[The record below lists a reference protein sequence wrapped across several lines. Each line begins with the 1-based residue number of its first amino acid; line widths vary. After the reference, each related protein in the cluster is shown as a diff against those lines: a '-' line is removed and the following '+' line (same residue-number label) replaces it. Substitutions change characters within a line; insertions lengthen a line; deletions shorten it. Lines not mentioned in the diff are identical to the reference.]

1 MEETMHSNI
10 ARIIKLITSEIRTQ
24 QDKKEK
30 WASFKKQHASEL
42 KSLLELENTD
52 FENPGTLLGF
62 DIDEERGLIL
72 LNYTGQAHNELH
84 DIVDGWSQPL
94 RQMRG
99 LIYDFTTEVPTLVS
113 RGFEKFFNANEL
125 PENTYEALREKYG
138 QDEFVA
144 REKADGHMI
153 EYFIHND
160 ELCASTRG
168 KFGTASSVEALSMFS
183 SEDFIRMNNS
193 IGGDLLSVVVE
204 LVTPNTEVHVDYEGK
219 ETLYLLAAYTKN
231 GVKLPLRHVE
241 MLVSDNPDLFTLPNA
256 RMMTLDQMI
265 EEINDRSVHN
275 NEGWVMDFNG
285 QLIKFKYID
294 YIGQMVKSKL
304 SYKYIMNC
312 IRNNR
317 LDKMFHTLP
326 EELREFAYTMVDDV
340 WSKANEAEKAE
351 DHKVLYTMYSDL
363 EGSTAYFQTV
373 CRAFYRECVI

>member
-1 MEETMHSNI
+1 MNKNI
-10 ARIIKLITSEIRTQ
+10 ARIVQLITSEIRTQ

-30 WASFKKQHASEL
+30 WASFKKKHASEL
-42 KSLLELENTD
+42 KTLLELDHTD

-84 DIVDGWSQPL
+84 DVEGGWSQPL
-94 RQMRG
+94 REMRG
-99 LIYDFTTEVPTLVS
+99 LIYNFTTEVPTLVS

-125 PENTYEALREKYG
+125 PENTYEALREKCG
-138 QDEFVA
+138 QNEYVA

-153 EYFIHND
+153 EYFLHNGD
-160 ELCASTRG
+160 LCATTRG
-168 KFGTASSVEALSMFS
+168 KFGTTSSIEALSMFTVD
-183 SEDFIRMNNS
+183 DFNRMNNT

-204 LVTPNTEVHVDYEGK
+204 LVTPNTEVHVDYDGQ
-219 ETLYLLAAYTKN
+219 ETLYLLAAYTSD
-231 GVKLPLRHVE
+231 GTKLPLRHIE
-241 MLVSDNPDLFTLPNA
+241 MLVSDNSELFTLPHA

-265 EEINDRSVHN
+265 EEINDRSIHN
-275 NEGWVMDFNG
+275 NEGWVMDLGG

-312 IRNNR
+312 IRNER
-317 LDKMFHTLP
+317 LEKMFHTLP
-326 EELREFAYTMVDDV
+326 EELREFAYNMVDDV
-340 WSKANEAEKAE
+340 WKKAE
-351 DHKVLYTMYSDL
+351 VAKAANDHKVLYTMHSDL

-373 CRAFYRECVI
+373 CRGFFRECVI

>member
-1 MEETMHSNI
+1 MNKNI
-10 ARIIKLITSEIRTQ
+10 ARIVQLITSEIRTQ

-30 WASFKKQHASEL
+30 WASFKREHASEL
-42 KSLLELENTD
+42 KNLLELDHTD

-62 DIDEERGLIL
+62 DIDDERGLIL

-84 DIVDGWSQPL
+84 DVEGGWSQPL

-125 PENTYEALREKYG
+125 PENTYESLREKYG
-138 QDEFVA
+138 EDEFVA

-153 EYFIHND
+153 EYFTHKG

-168 KFGTASSVEALSMFS
+168 KFGTASSIEALTMFTA
-183 SEDFIRMNNS
+183 EDFSRMNDT

-204 LVTPNTEVHVDYEGK
+204 LVTPNTEVHVDYEGD
-219 ETLYLLAAYTKN
+219 ETLYLLAAYN
-231 GVKLPLRHVE
+231 SSGAKLPLRHIE
-241 MLVSDNPDLFTLPNA
+241 MLARDNSSLFTLPNA
-256 RMMTLDQMI
+256 RMMSLDQMI

-275 NEGWVMDFNG
+275 NEGWVMDFGG

-312 IRNNR
+312 IRNDR

-326 EELREFAYTMVDDV
+326 EELREFAYDMVDDV
-340 WSKANEAEKAE
+340 WRKANEAEKAG
-351 DHKVLYTMYSDL
+351 DHKVLYTMHSEL

-373 CRAFYRECVI
+373 CRGFYRECVI

>member
-1 MEETMHSNI
+1 MHKNI
-10 ARIIKLITSEIRTQ
+10 ARIVQLITSEIRTQ

-30 WASFKKQHASEL
+30 WASFKKENASEL
-42 KSLLELENTD
+42 RALLELEHTD
-52 FENPGTLLGF
+52 FKNPGTLLGF

-84 DIVDGWSQPL
+84 DVEGGWSQPL

-125 PENTYEALREKYG
+125 PENTYEALRENYG
-138 QDEFVA
+138 HNEYIA

-153 EYFIHND
+153 EYFVHNE

-168 KFGTASSVEALSMFS
+168 KFGTSSSVEALSMFTVD
-183 SEDFIRMNNS
+183 DFTRMNDT

-204 LVTPNTEVHVDYEGK
+204 LVTPNTEVHVDYEGN
-219 ETLYLLAAYTKN
+219 ETLFLLAAYTKD
-231 GVKLPLRHVE
+231 GAKLPLRHIE
-241 MLVSDNPDLFTLPNA
+241 SLVSDNSNLFTLPGA

-275 NEGWVMDFNG
+275 NEGWVMDFDG

-326 EELREFAYTMVDDV
+326 EELREFAYNMVDDV
-340 WSKANEAEKAE
+340 WRKAGEAKKAG
-351 DHKVLYTMYSDL
+351 DHKVLYEMHSDL

-373 CRAFYRECVI
+373 CRGFYRERVI

>member
-1 MEETMHSNI
+1 MHSNI

>member
-1 MEETMHSNI
+1 MHENI
-10 ARIIKLITSEIRTQ
+10 ARIVQLITSEIRTQ

-30 WASFKKQHASEL
+30 WASFKRKHASEL
-42 KSLLELENTD
+42 KNLLELDHTD

-62 DIDEERGLIL
+62 DIDDERGLIL

-84 DIVDGWSQPL
+84 DVEGGWSQPL

-138 QDEFVA
+138 QDEFIA

-153 EYFIHND
+153 EYFIHKG

-168 KFGTASSVEALSMFS
+168 KFGTASSIEALTMFTAD
-183 SEDFIRMNNS
+183 DFIRMNNT
-193 IGGDLLSVVVE
+193 IGGDLMSVVVE
-204 LVTPNTEVHVDYEGK
+204 LVTPNTEVHVDYEGN

-231 GVKLPLRHVE
+231 GVKLPLRHIE
-241 MLVSDNPDLFTLPNA
+241 MFVSDNLNLFTLPHA

-294 YIGQMVKSKL
+294 YIGQMVKEKL

-312 IRNNR
+312 IRNQR
-317 LDKMFHTLP
+317 LDKMFYTLP
-326 EELREFAYTMVDDV
+326 EELREFAYSMVDDV
-340 WSKANEAEKAE
+340 WAKASEAKRAN
-351 DHKVLYTMYSDL
+351 DHKVLYTMHSDL

-373 CRAFYRECVI
+373 CRGFYRECVNV

>member
-1 MEETMHSNI
+1 MHSNI
-10 ARIIKLITSEIRTQ
+10 ARIVQLITSEIRTQ
-24 QDKKEK
+24 QEKKEK
-30 WASFKKQHASEL
+30 WADFKKRHASEL
-42 KSLLELENTD
+42 KSLLELDHTD

-62 DIDEERGLIL
+62 DIDEQRGLIL

-84 DIVDGWSQPL
+84 DIVGGWSQPL

-125 PENTYEALREKYG
+125 PENTYTALREKYG

-153 EYFIHND
+153 EYFIHRG

-168 KFGTASSVEALSMFS
+168 KFGTASSLEALSMFT
-183 SEDFIRMNNS
+183 SEDFIRANDT
-193 IGGDLLSVVVE
+193 IGGGLMSVVVE
-204 LVTPNTEVHVDYEGK
+204 LVTPSTEVHVDYEGE
-219 ETLYLLAAYTKN
+219 ETLYLLAAYTKD
-231 GVKLPLRHVE
+231 GVKLPLRHIE
-241 MLVSDNPDLFTLPNA
+241 TLANDNPELFTLPNA

-265 EEINDRSVHN
+265 DEINDRSVHN

-294 YIGQMVKSKL
+294 YIGQMVKAKL

-312 IRNNR
+312 LRNDR

-326 EELREFAYTMVDDV
+326 EEIREFAYNMVDDV
-340 WSKANEAEKAE
+340 WAKAQEARLAN
-351 DHKVLYTMYSDL
+351 DHKVLYTMHTDL
-363 EGSTAYFQTV
+363 EGSKAYFQTV
-373 CRAFYRECVI
+373 CRGFFRECVI

>member
-1 MEETMHSNI
+1 MEETMHKNI
-10 ARIIKLITSEIRTQ
+10 ARIVQLITSEIRTQ
-24 QDKKEK
+24 EDKKEK

-42 KSLLELENTD
+42 KSLLELEHTD

-84 DIVDGWSQPL
+84 DVEGGWSQPL

-138 QDEFVA
+138 QNEYIA

-153 EYFIHND
+153 EYFIHNG

-168 KFGTASSVEALSMFS
+168 KFGTVSSVEALSMFTA
-183 SEDFIRMNNS
+183 EDFIRMNNS

-219 ETLYLLAAYTKN
+219 ETLFLLAAYTKE
-231 GVKLPLRHVE
+231 GVKLPLRHIE
-241 MLVSDNPDLFTLPNA
+241 MLANDNPDLFTLPNA
-256 RMMTLDQMI
+256 RMMTLDQML

-275 NEGWVMDFNG
+275 NEGWVMDFDG

-294 YIGQMVKSKL
+294 YIGQMVKAKL

-317 LDKMFHTLP
+317 LEKMFHTLP
-326 EELREFAYTMVDDV
+326 EEIREFAYNMVDDV
-340 WSKANEAEKAE
+340 WNKAKEAKLAN
-351 DHKVLYTMYSDL
+351 DHKVLYTMHTDL

-373 CRAFYRECVI
+373 CRGFFRECVI

>member
-1 MEETMHSNI
+1 MHSNI
-10 ARIIKLITSEIRTQ
+10 ARIVKLITSEIRTQ

-30 WASFKKQHASEL
+30 WASFKKRHATEL
-42 KSLLELENTD
+42 KSLLELDHTD

-62 DIDEERGLIL
+62 DIDADRGLIL

-84 DIVDGWSQPL
+84 DIEGGWSQPL

-125 PENTYEALREKYG
+125 PENTYNSLREKYG
-138 QDEFVA
+138 QNEFVA

-153 EYFIHND
+153 EYFVHRG

-168 KFGTASSVEALSMFS
+168 KFGTASSIEALSMFTN
-183 SEDFIRMNNS
+183 EDFIRMNDT
-193 IGGDLLSVVVE
+193 IGGGLMSIVVE
-204 LVTPNTEVHVDYEGK
+204 LVTPNTEVHVDYEGE
-219 ETLYLLAAYTKN
+219 ETLYLLAAYTDN
-231 GVKLPLRHVE
+231 GVKLPLRHIE
-241 MLVSDNPDLFTLPNA
+241 ALVNDNTKLFTLPTA

-312 IRNNR
+312 LRNDR

-326 EELREFAYTMVDDV
+326 EELREFAYDMVDDV
-340 WSKANEAEKAE
+340 WKKASEAARAG
-351 DHKVLYTMYSDL
+351 DHKVLYTMHSDL
-363 EGSTAYFQTV
+363 EGSKAYFQTV
-373 CRAFYRECVI
+373 CRGFFRECVI

>member
-1 MEETMHSNI
+1 MHPNI
-10 ARIIKLITSEIRTQ
+10 ARIIQLITSEISTQ
-24 QDKKEK
+24 QEKKEK
-30 WASFKKQHASEL
+30 WAEFKKQHASEL
-42 KSLLELENTD
+42 KSLLELDHTD

-62 DIDEERGLIL
+62 DIDDERGLIL

-84 DIVDGWSQPL
+84 DVEGGWSQPL

-125 PENTYEALREKYG
+125 PENTYEALRENYG
-138 QDEFVA
+138 QNEYIA

-153 EYFIHND
+153 EYFVHD
-160 ELCASTRG
+160 GELCASTRG
-168 KFGTASSVEALSMFS
+168 KFGTASSVEALSMFTV
-183 SEDFIRMNNS
+183 EDFINMNDM

-219 ETLYLLAAYTKN
+219 ETLFLLAAYTKD
-231 GVKLPLRHVE
+231 GVKLPLRHIE
-241 MLVSDNPDLFTLPNA
+241 SLANDNPSLFTLPNA

-275 NEGWVMDFNG
+275 NEGWVMDFDG

-312 IRNNR
+312 IRNSR

-326 EELREFAYTMVDDV
+326 EELREFAYDMVDDV
-340 WSKANEAEKAE
+340 WRKAE
-351 DHKVLYTMYSDL
+351 EAKKINDHKVLYTMHSDL

-373 CRAFYRECVI
+373 CRGFYRECVI

>member
-1 MEETMHSNI
+1 M
-10 ARIIKLITSEIRTQ
+10 
-24 QDKKEK
+24 
-30 WASFKKQHASEL
+30 
-42 KSLLELENTD
+42 KSLLELDHTD

-62 DIDEERGLIL
+62 DIDDERGLIL

-84 DIVDGWSQPL
+84 DVEGGWSQPL

-99 LIYDFTTEVPTLVS
+99 LIYDFTAEFPVLVS

-138 QDEFVA
+138 QNEYVA

-153 EYFIHND
+153 EYFIHNG

-168 KFGTASSVEALSMFS
+168 KFGTASSVEALSMFTA
-183 SEDFIRMNNS
+183 EDFDSMNKTV
-193 IGGDLLSVVVE
+193 GGDLLSVVVE

-219 ETLYLLAAYTKN
+219 ETLFLLAAYTKD
-231 GVKLPLRHVE
+231 GVKLPLRHIE
-241 MLVSDNPDLFTLPNA
+241 ALANDNPDLFTLPNA

-275 NEGWVMDFNG
+275 DEGWVMDFNG

-312 IRNNR
+312 IRSNR
-317 LDKMFHTLP
+317 LEKMFHTLP
-326 EELREFAYTMVDDV
+326 EEIREFAYNMVDDV
-340 WSKANEAEKAE
+340 WNKAKEAELAD
-351 DHKVLYTMYSDL
+351 DHKVLYTMHSDL
-363 EGSTAYFQTV
+363 EGSKAYFQTV
-373 CRAFYRECVI
+373 CRGFYRECVI